1 MFMLIYILFLNRK
14 PSKTAVAEGTVS
26 RCIKLLIIVELLH
39 CRRMPFFPRY
49 SLSYTLLH
57 ICSTHPID
65 NAWCIAQLLTSLINL
80 CPIEVSL
87 VFFRGWGQCALSLPT
102 PVKGPVYSKGRT
114 KGVWKQKGA
123 RLCAYCCRTYS
134 LALSLD
140 YFGQPFFSYGATVQ

>member
-14 PSKTAVAEGTVS
+14 LSKTAVAEGTVS

-49 SLSYTLLH
+49 NLSYTLLH

-80 CPIEVSL
+80 C
-87 VFFRGWGQCALSLPT
+87 RGWGQCGLSSPT
-102 PVKGPVYSKGRT
+102 PVKGPVHSKGRA

-123 RLCAYCCRTYS
+123 RLCAYYCRTYS